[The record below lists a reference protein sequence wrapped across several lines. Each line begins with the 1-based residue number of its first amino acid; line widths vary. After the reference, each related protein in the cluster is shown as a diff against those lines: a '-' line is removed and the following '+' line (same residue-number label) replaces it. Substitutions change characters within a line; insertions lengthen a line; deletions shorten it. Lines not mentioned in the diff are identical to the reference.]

1 MNFLVHCK
9 KKGIYIS
16 WVSKMLTLNFQDF
29 YTSNFP
35 IIRTNSI
42 QIW

>member
-1 MNFLVHCK
+1 MNPQSV
-9 KKGIYIS
+9 GIC

-29 YTSNFP
+29 FTSNIP
-35 IIRTNSI
+35 TIRTNSI